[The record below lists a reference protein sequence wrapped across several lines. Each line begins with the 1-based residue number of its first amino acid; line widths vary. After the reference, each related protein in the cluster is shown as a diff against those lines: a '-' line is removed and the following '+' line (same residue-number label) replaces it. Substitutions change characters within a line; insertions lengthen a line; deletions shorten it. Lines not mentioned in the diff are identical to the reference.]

1 METKFTK
8 VLDNGRRVVVDL
20 KRKRAARC
28 EAYFTGIA
36 RKVLSQQ
43 TALNSSIYKMGKRRK
58 LNGSKSKCGY
68 CASHLKKSLLRYYSN
83 FSRSGIPQRLMF
95 YQNGEWND
103 FPHDLIGLIKK
114 DLQVKKAT
122 TEVEFNGRLFVLDFL
137 HMMRL
142 DMKTG
147 LQQPIAWIDE
157 AGKCFFPEIFSA
169 DEELPECCHHE
180 FEKDEEHLFSEPH
193 GYQDIRLQLEIEVN
207 GSDCSKFNEHSGE
220 SNAVNQQIQV
230 DKKHASDHCD
240 VEVEDSCV
248 RASDRKVD
256 AAVGENQQIE
266 KNMVTGIAAI
276 HGDVDYDAVRKMFF
290 AGMGSFANADIVD
303 IYRGSSTSM
312 QARLELFHKQVE
324 ITKKFRGDANVQY
337 AWLPCSKGVLSSI
350 MMYGLGHCGTSKIKS
365 TYGIGVH
372 LSPANCTIT
381 SASYCDVDENGVRH
395 MVFCHVIMGNMEV
408 VHAGSKQF
416 HPSSEDFDSG
426 VDDMHTPRQ
435 YIVWNVNKNTHI
447 YPEYVVSFKVSSDA
461 EGLLVGSE
469 SKLDISGVTTCS
481 QGPQVQLQL
490 DPSLAQLGINNCHQV
505 PVERCQE
512 RASNLCSSITRTP
525 NSPWMPLPML
535 FAAISN
541 KVPVNDMELIETNY
555 ELFRSKKI
563 SRDDFIT
570 KLRLIVGDTLL
581 RSTITNLQSKEKNK
595 ILCGNDAKQCCEK
608 VEFGMDQVMSK
619 SKNELGASKLVESSG
634 GL

>member
-1 METKFTK
+1 METKLTK

-43 TALNSSIYKMGKRRK
+43 TTLNSSIYKMGKRRK

-180 FEKDEEHLFSEPH
+180 FEKDVEHLFSEPH
-193 GYQDIRLQLEIEVN
+193 GYHDIRLQLEIEVN

-365 TYGIGVH
+365 T
-372 LSPANCTIT
+372 
-381 SASYCDVDENGVRH
+381 ASYCDVDENGVRH
-395 MVFCHVIMGNMEV
+395 MVFCH
-408 VHAGSKQF
+408 
-416 HPSSEDFDSG
+416 
-426 VDDMHTPRQ
+426 
-435 YIVWNVNKNTHI
+435 
-447 YPEYVVSFKVSSDA
+447 
-461 EGLLVGSE
+461 
-469 SKLDISGVTTCS
+469 
-481 QGPQVQLQL
+481 
-490 DPSLAQLGINNCHQV
+490 
-505 PVERCQE
+505 
-512 RASNLCSSITRTP
+512 
-525 NSPWMPLPML
+525 
-535 FAAISN
+535 
-541 KVPVNDMELIETNY
+541 
-555 ELFRSKKI
+555 SKKI

-581 RSTITNLQSKEKNK
+581 RSTITNLQSKV
-595 ILCGNDAKQCCEK
+595 G
-608 VEFGMDQVMSK
+608 
-619 SKNELGASKLVESSG
+619 SSIIMVWDYAMISSF
-634 GL
+634 

>member
-58 LNGSKSKCGY
+58 LNGSKSKCGC

-490 DPSLAQLGINNCHQV
+490 DPSLAQLV

-608 VEFGMDQVMSK
+608 VEFGVDQVMSK